1 MTLLELT
8 EEMKQPLQAMHNN
21 LKLFL
26 KAVFPA
32 KKGKELEYLT
42 QDLIQTFYVQ
52 AGLLKIVID
61 GKDKGLSFKE
71 TAQSV
76 IDEKERNF
84 LTMLAQIAEDFEK
97 YKGGDTE

>member
-42 QDLIQTFYVQ
+42 RDLIQTFYLQ
-52 AGLLKIVID
+52 AGLLKIVFD
-61 GKDKGLSFKE
+61 GKDKGLSIKE

-76 IDEKERNF
+76 IDEKEKNF
-84 LTMLAQIAEDFEK
+84 LMMLAQFAEDFK
-97 YKGGDTE
+97 KNKGGDTE